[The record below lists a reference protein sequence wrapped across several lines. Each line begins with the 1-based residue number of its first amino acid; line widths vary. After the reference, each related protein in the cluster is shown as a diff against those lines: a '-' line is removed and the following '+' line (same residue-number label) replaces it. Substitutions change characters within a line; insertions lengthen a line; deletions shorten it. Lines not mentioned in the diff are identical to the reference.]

1 MQTLELRRKY
11 PDGSC
16 SEYYC
21 ELTEM
26 LDRDSSMTRN
36 SPSRLYR
43 HYVLFDEFSIK
54 ERRLA
59 IRLPGR
65 TWGGIGID
73 ADMVITDIV
82 MDETGFGTNTRPY
95 PEDLLRDIQQ
105 FVGCRL
111 TFPE

>member
-1 MQTLELRRKY
+1 MNTLELKRKY
-11 PDGSC
+11 DEGTC
-16 SEYYC
+16 REFYC
-21 ELTEM
+21 ALTEM
-26 LDRDSSMTRN
+26 LDKGSSMTKG
-36 SPSRLYR
+36 LAGGIYK
-43 HYVLFDEFSIK
+43 HYVLVDDWSLN

-73 ADMVITDIV
+73 ADMVVTDIV
-82 MDETGFGTNTRPY
+82 MDETGFETNTRPY
-95 PEDLLRDIQQ
+95 SEDLLRNIQQ